1 MPDAFGA
8 VEVRPNIDID
18 PHIAADVRHLKK
30 ENESMATSCAFHAE
44 DYCHLQHFPAL
55 SELDFPDLLH
65 LRTLKGPTR
74 VIRLGRLLYLALL
87 FAG

>member
-30 ENESMATSCAFHAE
+30 EKESMATSCAFQAE
-44 DYCHLQHFPAL
+44 DYCRLDNIFQHCRNLIFQI
-55 SELDFPDLLH
+55 FF
-65 LRTLKGPTR
+65 T
-74 VIRLGRLLYLALL
+74 
-87 FAG
+87 